1 MPADNTQYS
10 IVLPLGGEALYK
22 LLAVHFDSSIS
33 WLSQV
38 GEVNH
43 GGHDSYTEDQPHII
57 WHVVS
62 SLNCGYICTYFFP
75 WLGIIG
81 LHDDRRL
88 NKT

>member
-10 IVLPLGGEALYK
+10 IVLPLRGEALYK
-22 LLAVHFDSSIS
+22 LLAVHFDVSIS

-43 GGHDSYTEDQPHII
+43 GGHDSYTKDQPHII

-62 SLNCGYICTYFFP
+62 SLN
-75 WLGIIG
+75 
-81 LHDDRRL
+81 L
-88 NKT
+88 NVDIFVHIFSPGWESSVFMTTGD